1 MQIVFSWLADCGHRP
16 YACWKDNFQL
26 FFYISE
32 SLQQQ
37 CDVNILINCVR
48 TRSEKASE
56 ADLTM
61 GDNGIDPYG
70 SSDFTYGIIVVAAVL
85 HLFIIFIVFYA
96 MCKNNRCQCCVI
108 HRHDNNITV
117 VAQRNPG
124 STLRSTSGSQ
134 TNLIGNTTS
143 RTGLNRQTSLL
154 GNERTH
160 NCDDT
165 EGLPPPYEET
175 GERSHGAINEGF
187 ISVELPSYEEYQ
199 RDFPPLYD
207 GGSPPKYDDVVHNTD
222 EE

>member
-1 MQIVFSWLADCGHRP
+1 
-16 YACWKDNFQL
+16 
-26 FFYISE
+26 
-32 SLQQQ
+32 
-37 CDVNILINCVR
+37 
-48 TRSEKASE
+48 
-56 ADLTM
+56 M

-70 SSDFTYGIIVVAAVL
+70 SSEFTYGIIVVAAVL

-96 MCKNNRCQCCVI
+96 ICKNNGCQCCVI
-108 HRHDNNITV
+108 HRHDNNITAVV

-124 STLRSTSGSQ
+124 STLRSTSGSL

-154 GNERTH
+154 GNDRTN

-187 ISVELPSYEEYQ
+187 ISVELPSYEEYTMVDHPQ
-199 RDFPPLYD
+199 NTMMSFIILMKSEKTLQCRNEILTLDVHPSQHSVGPP
-207 GGSPPKYDDVVHNTD
+207 SACHPNDV
-222 EE
+222 

>member
-1 MQIVFSWLADCGHRP
+1 MATYHMLAGWIIFNC
-16 YACWKDNFQL
+16 
-26 FFYISE
+26 FYISE

-37 CDVNILINCVR
+37 YDVNILIICVK
-48 TRSEKASE
+48 TRSEKASDT
-56 ADLTM
+56 DLTM
-61 GDNGIDPYG
+61 GGNGIDPYG

-108 HRHDNNITV
+108 HRHDNNITAVV

-154 GNERTH
+154 GNERTN

-175 GERSHGAINEGF
+175 GDSGHGAINEGF